1 MKGIKVS
8 GIRAY
13 QKIVRF
19 IIKVINF
26 GEPETL
32 SGAGSVLKIAGYLKD
47 KGYKKPLIVT
57 DEGIVRVG
65 LLKGMLN
72 SFEEQNLDYA
82 VFDKVVPNPTIQ
94 VIEDARQMFL
104 AEGCDCFIGFGGG
117 SSMDSAKIASAR
129 VSNPGTSI
137 MKMTGYFKIWKK
149 PRLIIA
155 VPTTSGTGSECT
167 VAAVITNPETK
178 AKYGIGSAKILPA
191 LAVMDPELSY
201 GLPPHITSTTGMDAL
216 THAVESYISSIPT
229 PFSDDYARKAV
240 KIIFED
246 LETCYKDGKN
256 TKARENMMWASYY
269 AGAAFTRALVGNVH
283 AIAHNFGGLY
293 HVPHGLANAI
303 VLPHILEASIDSCDT
318 RLAELA
324 LLIGVEKEGKT
335 ERELAGIFIEKIREL
350 NRIMDIPETVKELK
364 EEDIPLLAE
373 RASKEAFYLYA
384 PPSYFSPK
392 EMEGVLAPMMG

>member
-8 GIRAY
+8 GIKAY
-13 QKIVRF
+13 QKIVKF
-19 IIKVINF
+19 LITVINF

-32 SGAGSVLKIAGYLKD
+32 TGPGSVLKIAEHLK
-47 KGYKKPLIVT
+47 KNKFKKALIVT
-57 DEGIVRVG
+57 DEGIVKIG
-65 LLKGMLN
+65 LLKGMLD
-72 SFEEQNLDYA
+72 SFKDQGIEY
-82 VFDKVVPNPTIQ
+82 VVYDKVIPNPTIK
-94 VIEDARQMFL
+94 VIEEAREMFQ
-104 AEGCDCFIGFGGG
+104 AENCDCFIGFGGG
-117 SSMDSAKIASAR
+117 SSMDSAKVASAR

-137 MKMTGYFKIWKK
+137 MKMTGYFKIRKK
-149 PRLIIA
+149 IKYLIA

-178 AKYGIGSAKILPA
+178 AKYGVGSDKLLPS

-216 THAVESYISSIPT
+216 THAVEAFISTIPSKYT
-229 PFSDDYARKAV
+229 DDYARKAV

-246 LETCYKDGKN
+246 LDTCYKDGKN
-256 TKARENMMWASYY
+256 TQSRENMMWASYY

-303 VLPHILEASIDSCDT
+303 VLPHVLEASIETCDK

-324 LLIGVEKEGKT
+324 EVAGIVKEGKST
-335 ERELAGIFIEKIREL
+335 REMAEAFIQKIRDMNKAFE
-350 NRIMDIPETVKELK
+350 IPETVKELK
-364 EEDIPLLAE
+364 KEDIALLAK

-384 PPSYFSPK
+384 PPKYFSPV
-392 EMEGVLAPMMG
+392 EMKKVLEPMLA